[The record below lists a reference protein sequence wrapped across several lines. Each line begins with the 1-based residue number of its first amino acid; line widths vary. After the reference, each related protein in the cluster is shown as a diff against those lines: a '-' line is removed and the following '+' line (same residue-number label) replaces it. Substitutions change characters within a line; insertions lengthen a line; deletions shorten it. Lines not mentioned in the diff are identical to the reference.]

1 MNNNFEQ
8 SGVFW
13 QSGIVREQYTWT
25 SPRVYRLRVCF
36 QGGKSEIFVD
46 VIERL
51 SVVIGANV
59 SNLELSS
66 PQNVQHFLHAAG
78 LTAAGKWFV
87 LQGILMKADVEGE
100 IRVKCFMPSCSGE
113 DKRIRDSITIDH
125 LVSEPF
131 SSTSC
136 PPVAE
141 IRIGLNEEF
150 SIGKS
155 QLRGKKNTTQ
165 KKQSSEMFITHLIS
179 KQLMQSVYVG
189 LSSGLTGCWR
199 QLAVPIITPS
209 VLCVIVHVSPSAL

>member
-1 MNNNFEQ
+1 M
-8 SGVFW
+8 S
-13 QSGIVREQYTWT
+13 T
-25 SPRVYRLRVCF
+25 
-36 QGGKSEIFVD
+36 
-46 VIERL
+46 
-51 SVVIGANV
+51 
-59 SNLELSS
+59 
-66 PQNVQHFLHAAG
+66 
-78 LTAAGKWFV
+78 
-87 LQGILMKADVEGE
+87 
-100 IRVKCFMPSCSGE
+100 
-113 DKRIRDSITIDH
+113 
-125 LVSEPF
+125 F
-131 SSTSC
+131 S
-136 PPVAE
+136 E